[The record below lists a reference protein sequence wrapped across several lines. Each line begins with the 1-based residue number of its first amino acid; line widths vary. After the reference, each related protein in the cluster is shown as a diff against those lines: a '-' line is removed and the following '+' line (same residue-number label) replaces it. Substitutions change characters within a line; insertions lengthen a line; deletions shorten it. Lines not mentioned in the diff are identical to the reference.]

1 MNKEVDF
8 LLRKSNYTYDD
19 LVKIMSI
26 LRCLCPWDKEQ
37 THKSIRNNLIEE
49 TYEAIEAIDS
59 DNDELLKEELGDILL
74 QVVFHC
80 EISCNEGKFNIDEVC
95 DGICK
100 KLILRHPHIFS
111 DVLANTTNQVL
122 KNWDE
127 IKKNEKGHSTHS
139 QVLQS
144 VAKSL
149 PSLIR
154 SQKIQKK
161 AAKIGFDWDSVDGAI
176 DKAYEE
182 LLELK
187 EAIVL
192 GDKYHIKEELG
203 DLLFAVVNISRFID
217 CDSEQALYS
226 ACDKFTYRFS
236 KMEQL
241 ALNQG
246 KNLEQL
252 SLKEMDILWDKT
264 KLFNL

>member
-1 MNKEVDF
+1 MNNEVDF
-8 LLRKSNYTYDD
+8 LSKKTNYCYND
-19 LVKIMSI
+19 LIKIMSI

-49 TYEAIEAIDS
+49 TYEAIEAIDTN
-59 DNDELLKEELGDILL
+59 DNELLKEELGDILL
-74 QVVFHC
+74 QVVFHS
-80 EISCNEGKFNIDEVC
+80 EISCNEGKFNIDQVC

-122 KNWDE
+122 INWDE
-127 IKKNEKGHSTHS
+127 IKKNEKGHLTHS
-139 QVLQS
+139 EVINS

-161 AAKIGFDWDSVDGAI
+161 AAKIGFDWDNVNGAI

-182 LLELK
+182 LAELK
-187 EAIVL
+187 EAIDL
-192 GDKYHIKEELG
+192 KDEKNIKEELG
-203 DLLFAVVNISRFID
+203 DLLFAVVNISRFVG
-217 CDSEQALYS
+217 CDSEQALYD
-226 ACDKFTYRFS
+226 ACDKFSNRFS
-236 KMEQL
+236 KMEQF
-241 ALNQG
+241 ALEEG
-246 KNLEQL
+246 KKMEEL

-264 KLFNL
+264 KVFNL